1 MFGAEFFDFDKIK
14 MAESIYAED
23 FTIHFS
29 NGGAAALFES
39 LILLGNQLP
48 EEKTTRELI
57 DYLQYSLDNFGYGCR
72 FFDIENLPD
81 ELNFEHLAE
90 YARLIDL
97 FCVELTKADSKL
109 EEIVPWDFRARMDWL
124 TRLMNLYLL
133 IEKELA
139 KNGIEI
145 PVQNVP
151 LSKEEAV
158 TVERQRLM
166 AVYEGTKKRLEKAE
180 RIKLWSKIVDLFEQ
194 DKTVTDSRILGLVH
208 YHYAELVADSASK
221 TELLKLWEKIIDLL
235 ERNKPETNL
244 NILSSAYFN
253 YVELLEDSVSKDK
266 QLSIWKRILE
276 IETQI
281 GDEEMIRLTKEMI
294 EGVEKL

>member
-1 MFGAEFFDFDKIK
+1 
-14 MAESIYAED
+14 MAESIYGED

-39 LILLGNQLP
+39 LILLGERLP
-48 EEKTTRELI
+48 EEKTRRELL
-57 DYLQYSLDNFGYGCR
+57 DYLQWSLDKLGYGCR
-72 FFDIENLPD
+72 FFDIEDLPD

-90 YARLIDL
+90 YARLINL

-109 EEIVPWDFRARMDWL
+109 EVNISWSFSSRMDWL

-145 PVQNVP
+145 PAQNVP
-151 LSKEEAV
+151 LSPKEAV

-166 AVYEGTKKRLEKAE
+166 AVYEGTKKRLDKAE

-194 DKTVTDSRILGLVH
+194 DETVTDSRILGLAH
-208 YHYAELVADSASK
+208 YHYAELIADSASK
-221 TELLKLWEKIIDLL
+221 TEMLKLWEKIIDLL
-235 ERNKPETNL
+235 EQNKPETNL
-244 NILSSAYFN
+244 NILSSSYFH
-253 YVELLEDSVSKDK
+253 YAELLEDSISKEK
-266 QLSIWKRILE
+266 QFSIWKRILE

-281 GDEEMIRLTKEMI
+281 GDEEMIRLTNEML
-294 EGVEKL
+294 EGIEKL